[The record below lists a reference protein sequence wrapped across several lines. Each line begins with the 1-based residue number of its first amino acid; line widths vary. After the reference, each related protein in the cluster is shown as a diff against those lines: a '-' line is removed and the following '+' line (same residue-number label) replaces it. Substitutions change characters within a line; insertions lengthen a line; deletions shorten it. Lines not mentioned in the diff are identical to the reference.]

1 MFLSFVTDKE
11 EIIRFKFRWAEADEE
26 PQDNKLHAGEFRN
39 FRHPEQS
46 LAMTDHL
53 VDEIIDNLG
62 NTVEPVMSSHSYEQP
77 TSNRRPLG
85 HPPKWYFVYK

>member
-1 MFLSFVTDKE
+1 MFLSLVTDKE

-62 NTVEPVMSSHSYEQP
+62 NTLHLKIKENCYVLVNQFHGNFRS
-77 TSNRRPLG
+77 
-85 HPPKWYFVYK
+85 